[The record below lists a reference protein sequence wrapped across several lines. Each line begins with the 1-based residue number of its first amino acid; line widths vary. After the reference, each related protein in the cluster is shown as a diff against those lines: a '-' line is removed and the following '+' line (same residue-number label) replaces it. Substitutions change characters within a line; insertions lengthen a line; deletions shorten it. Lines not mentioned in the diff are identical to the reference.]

1 MALSPLFQR
10 IGENRVGCGCLA
22 QLLWWRPAI
31 YGGEGL
37 PMNWTSALTEPLPKA
52 EPLMHSAAKPDL
64 IGALFDRHC
73 RWLYRFVVV
82 RTGGDAQLA
91 DDVMQQVWVAA
102 LRTGRSVPADEIEFW
117 LRGVARN
124 ILAAHRRRLA
134 NRPKQLPLADRAHA
148 SELAKALESSPL
160 PPELVD
166 QKETKDQ
173 LLLALTQLPSDAQ
186 ELIAGRYF
194 RGWTVER
201 LADTLGLSLRAA
213 EGRLY
218 RARQALKQALAHLEE

>member
-1 MALSPLFQR
+1 MTCP
-10 IGENRVGCGCLA
+10 
-22 QLLWWRPAI
+22 
-31 YGGEGL
+31 
-37 PMNWTSALTEPLPKA
+37 TALTEPLPEA
-52 EPLMHSAAKPDL
+52 EPMVNSAAKTDA
-64 IGALFDRHC
+64 IDALFDRHC
-73 RWLYRFVVV
+73 RWLYRYVVV
-82 RTGGDAQLA
+82 RMGGDAQLA

-102 LRTGRSVPADEIEFW
+102 LRTGWSVPADEIEFW

-134 NRPKQLPLADRAHA
+134 NRPKQLPLADRALA
-148 SELAKALESSPL
+148 SELAEALESSPL
-160 PPELVD
+160 PPERVE
-166 QKETKDQ
+166 KEETKDQ

-194 RGWTVER
+194 RGWTTDR
-201 LADTLGLSLRAA
+201 LADTLGLSVRAA

>member
-1 MALSPLFQR
+1 MT
-10 IGENRVGCGCLA
+10 
-22 QLLWWRPAI
+22 
-31 YGGEGL
+31 
-37 PMNWTSALTEPLPKA
+37 WTTALTEPLPEA
-52 EPLMHSAAKPDL
+52 EPSVHSAAKADA
-64 IGALFDRHC
+64 IDALFDRHC
-73 RWLYRFVVV
+73 RWLYRYVVV
-82 RTGGDAQLA
+82 RMGGDAQLA

-102 LRTGRSVPADEIEFW
+102 LRTGASIPADEIEFW

-134 NRPKQLPLADRAHA
+134 NRPKQLPLADRALA
-148 SELAKALESSPL
+148 SALAEALESSPL
-160 PPELVD
+160 PPELMD
-166 QKETKDQ
+166 KRETKDQ

-201 LADTLGLSLRAA
+201 LADTLGLSVRAA

-218 RARQALKQALAHLEE
+218 RARHALKQALAHLED